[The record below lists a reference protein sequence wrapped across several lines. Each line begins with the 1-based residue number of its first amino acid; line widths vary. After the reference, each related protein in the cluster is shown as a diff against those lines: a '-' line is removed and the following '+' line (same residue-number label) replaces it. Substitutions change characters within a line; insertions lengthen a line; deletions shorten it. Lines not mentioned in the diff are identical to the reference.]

1 MKTTGQLR
9 IDYGDVARHEEIKPK
24 KKGHRSRPVVGD
36 YRMKGIDGKGVA
48 GEPPH
53 SIQYGNW
60 GHTPVA
66 HSGTRLFLIAQ
77 VGSVALNK
85 TRRQPM
91 KSDPVSRLR
100 GSYRTLQCST
110 RLDRVLPSFTGFY

>member
-1 MKTTGQLR
+1 MMKTTGQLR

-66 HSGTRLFLIAQ
+66 PERA
-77 VGSVALNK
+77 
-85 TRRQPM
+85 
-91 KSDPVSRLR
+91 
-100 GSYRTLQCST
+100 
-110 RLDRVLPSFTGFY
+110 SF